1 MLLAAVSA
9 CQPAATL
16 SPEAEKGR
24 AVYQANCTACHNA
37 DPAQVGAVGPAVKGA
52 SRELL
57 EARLVRGTYPPGYT
71 PKRTTTLMVP
81 LPQLAGDVDALT
93 AFLK

>member
-1 MLLAAVSA
+1 MLLAVIVA

-24 AVYQANCTACHNA
+24 SVYLANCTACHNA
-37 DPAQVGAVGPAVKGA
+37 DPAKVGTVGPAVKGA

-57 EARLVRGTYPPGYT
+57 QARVVLGTYPPGHT
-71 PKRTTTLMVP
+71 PLRTTTLMVP
-81 LPQLAGDVDALT
+81 LPHLAGDIDALT
-93 AFLK
+93 AYLK